1 MPVNQFVQLLSI
13 SMSLKVL
20 KKHHCHGGVMTY
32 YSHTSQSVNG
42 EMMFSV
48 YQPPQLKKGKR
59 LPALTYLAGLT
70 CTQETFMI
78 KGGAQ
83 QFAAKYG
90 IILIAPDTSPRGAGI
105 AGEEDSWDFGTG
117 AGFYIDACKEEWA
130 KNYCMESYVTS
141 ELQVI
146 MKKSLNVDLS
156 RQGIFGHSM
165 GGHGALTLGLKYPK
179 IYQSISA
186 FSPICSPT
194 DCPWGKK
201 AFSGYLGNDTEVW
214 KRHDA
219 VKLIQ
224 NVDKSQHNLILV
236 DQGLDDE
243 FLDEQ
248 LKPDHLEQVC
258 KDVGFPL
265 KLRYH
270 KGYDHSYYF
279 ISTFMADHL
288 AHHAGIICS

>member
-1 MPVNQFVQLLSI
+1 MLVSQFVPLLSI
-13 SMSLKVL
+13 DMTLNVV
-20 KKHHCHGGVMTY
+20 KKHQCYGGFMTY
-32 YSHTSQSVNG
+32 YSHTSQIVNG
-42 EMMFSV
+42 EMMFAV
-48 YQPPQLKKGKR
+48 YEPPQMKKDSG

-83 QFAAKYG
+83 QFAAEHG

-105 AGEEDSWDFGTG
+105 VGEDDSWDFGTG
-117 AGFYIDACKEEWA
+117 AGFYIDASHGEWA
-130 KNYCMESYVTS
+130 NKYLMESYITI
-141 ELQVI
+141 ELQEI
-146 MKKSLNVDLS
+146 MHKSLNVDLS

-165 GGHGALTLGLKYPK
+165 GGHGALTLGLKYPET
-179 IYQSISA
+179 YRSISA

-201 AFSGYLGNDTEVW
+201 AFSGYLGDDIEVW

-219 VKLIQ
+219 VKLVQ
-224 NVDKSQHNLILV
+224 NADISQHNLILV

-243 FLDEQ
+243 FLEEQ
-248 LKPDHLEQVC
+248 LKPELLDQVC

-270 KGYDHSYYF
+270 DGYDHSYYF
-279 ISTFMADHL
+279 ISTFMADHI
-288 AHHAGIICS
+288 AHHAGIICA